1 LIEHRYCYV
10 IENFLGFDA
19 VQRKKTKQKM
29 AGLAGFEPAPPPLV
43 VGSIESNGKKV
54 GKNCVTL

>member
-1 LIEHRYCYV
+1 LIYK
-10 IENFLGFDA
+10 G
-19 VQRKKTKQKM
+19 KGM

-54 GKNCVTL
+54 GKSG

>member
-1 LIEHRYCYV
+1 V

-29 AGLAGFEPAPPPLV
+29 AGLAGFEPAPHV
-43 VGSIESNGKKV
+43 VAVGVVERVAHFLAHLFRGSERY
-54 GKNCVTL
+54 